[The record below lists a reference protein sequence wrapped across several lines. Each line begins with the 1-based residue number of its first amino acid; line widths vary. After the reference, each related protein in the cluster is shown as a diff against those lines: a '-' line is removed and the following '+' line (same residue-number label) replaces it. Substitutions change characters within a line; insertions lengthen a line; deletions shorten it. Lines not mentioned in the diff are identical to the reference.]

1 MAKFQVIRPWF
12 GVKMGQIV
20 DLEKVHPALAA
31 NVRPVAVDAQDNA
44 GEAADI
50 VAKAHAEAVDLI
62 EKARAEANGEIHA
75 AVTEAQAERD
85 KIIANANA
93 QAEAIIADARAAAEA
108 MEKVEPKGD
117 LTPATPD
124 ATADKAKATKP
135 K

>member
-12 GVKMGQIV
+12 GVTMGQIV

-31 NVRPVAVDAQDNA
+31 NVRPVAVDAQDDSEQAA
-44 GEAADI
+44 GI
-50 VAKAHAEAVDLI
+50 VAKAHAEGD
-62 EKARAEANGEIHA
+62 
-75 AVTEAQAERD
+75 
-85 KIIANANA
+85 
-93 QAEAIIADARAAAEA
+93 AIIAEAHKQADAIIAEARSAAESFVPA
-108 MEKVEPKGD
+108 TVEQTGD

>member
-1 MAKFQVIRPWF
+1 MAKYQVIRPWF

-31 NVRPVAVDAQDNA
+31 NVRPVAADAPDNA

-50 VAKAHAEAVDLI
+50 VAKARIEADNLRQETEAELNV
-62 EKARAEANGEIHA
+62 KIHA
-75 AVTEAQAERD
+75 AIDEARVERD
-85 KIIANANA
+85 KIIAEAHK
-93 QAEAIIADARAAAEA
+93 QADAIIAEARAAAEA
-108 MEKVEPKGD
+108 LEKVEQKGD

-124 ATADKAKATKP
+124 ATADKAKVTKP